1 METYS
6 MFYVRKHKRK
16 GLIFYPNAL
25 NLLIIKCK
33 LSPPFMTASVTFIFI
48 IFFDFPA
55 AQVIKWPT
63 NGIVLAPSR
72 RFVEFYCLAVHTYEN
87 QFIWK
92 QQSGVNNN
100 ESHIKKRIYHPK
112 SGPSGFFA
120 FFDLF
125 LFIFWYFEFLL
136 YFFLFF
142 CQSSATRFGRWINGN
157 CKWKQFKLNMVGA
170 MCLKIATEAETSM
183 DQCRSAVKCEKQKST
198 EREKKESASVLQANI
213 TNAITRTPSLGPPPP
228 PLLPPTVHVWL
239 GAGQPLAAGENVF
252 FVLTKQ
258 KQLPDGQAR
267 LNSALL
273 PPHSRNSQTIPMG
286 LLDIVGS
293 SMDTHMH
300 RRKLE
305 GRITIT

>member
-72 RFVEFYCLAVHTYEN
+72 RFIEFYWLAVHTYEN

-198 EREKKESASVLQANI
+198 EREKKNQQVYFRLISQ
-213 TNAITRTPSLGPPPP
+213 T
-228 PLLPPTVHVWL
+228 
-239 GAGQPLAAGENVF
+239 
-252 FVLTKQ
+252 
-258 KQLPDGQAR
+258 QLHG
-267 LNSALL
+267 L
-273 PPHSRNSQTIPMG
+273 PHSDHHHLPFCHPPFTFGWELVSRW
-286 LLDIVGS
+286 LLVK
-293 SMDTHMH
+293 MCF
-300 RRKLE
+300 LF
-305 GRITIT
+305 